1 MPRNRDASCVRGAH
15 MMQESRRGLTDAR
28 CSEASTLGQ
37 MQALADV
44 GKRTT
49 GMVDLTF
56 AVTNAKSRTTF
67 IVHVYGCPWL

>member
-1 MPRNRDASCVRGAH
+1 
-15 MMQESRRGLTDAR
+15 
-28 CSEASTLGQ
+28 